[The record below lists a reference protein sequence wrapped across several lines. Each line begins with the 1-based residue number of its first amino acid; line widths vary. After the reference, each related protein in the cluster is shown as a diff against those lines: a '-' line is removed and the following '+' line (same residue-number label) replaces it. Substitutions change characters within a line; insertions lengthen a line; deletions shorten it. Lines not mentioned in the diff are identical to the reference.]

1 MGMQFGLAKGVG
13 AVLTW
18 GLRSVFHRPAANTPG
33 KIALYVD
40 PKLIAHLAPRLREGS
55 VVVVGTNGKTTVTNL
70 IADVLERAGRSVVCN
85 RTGANLDSGVST
97 VMLQSRG
104 ADWGVFESDELWLAK
119 ILPHLQARYV
129 VLLNLFR
136 DQLDRCGEIDR
147 IQDSIVGA
155 LGTSPDTVL
164 VYNADDPLCAM
175 IAERAAALPGRERT
189 RSVAFGVEASMGLE
203 QNVVSDA
210 TMCQRCSSMF
220 EYAFRQYG
228 QLGMY
233 RCPQCGFARPAL
245 DWAAR
250 DVRLG
255 ASGLAFELAGPGAAG
270 GAEAE
275 GAASVGAGAAAVDV
289 RGASAASTYAADD
302 AEAVEGPSSFRVSA
316 GFSGAYMVYNLMAVA
331 VAARLLGC
339 EPTSVQRAIDAF
351 DPKNGRLQEYVV
363 GGRRVLLNLAK
374 NPTGFNQNLKIVAQ
388 DTRSKAVAFFINDK
402 EADGRDI
409 SWIWDIDFEELVA
422 QRGCVVFAG
431 GIRRN
436 DLQVRL
442 KYAGVE
448 AQLVEGMDEVFAALG
463 APGGAGLPADAG
475 VYAIAN
481 YTALPGV
488 KASLD
493 AVAGS
498 AARRA
503 GDAGEGG
510 CTEPGRGEGE
520 GRGEGD
526 FDEGRGEGESGP
538 SRPPAAPARP
548 AANAA
553 APAVGAMSELVIA
566 YMYPDLLNLYGDG
579 GNVRVLEQRLRW
591 RGVPVRVQR
600 VRHGD
605 SVDLSQVDLVFMGGG
620 PDREQKLA
628 SEGLLALR
636 DDIARF
642 VEEDGAL
649 LAICGGYQILGKVWL
664 LGDEEVPG
672 LGVVDLETRRP
683 GTSADRLIDNI
694 VLRSLVATL
703 PVVGYENHAGRTY
716 LGAGVRSFGKVVSQ
730 AGRGNNDADKAD
742 GVLYRGVV
750 GTYLHG
756 PLLSK
761 NPEVADYL
769 LERALKRH
777 AARTGESSCA
787 LAPLGDEAERAAN
800 ASMCKRLGVSA

>member
-1 MGMQFGLAKGVG
+1 MGLQFGLAKGVS
-13 AVLTW
+13 ATLTW
-18 GLRSVFHRPAANTPG
+18 GLRNIFHRPAANTPG

-40 PKLIAHLAPRLREGS
+40 PQLIAHLRPRLGEGS
-55 VVVVGTNGKTTVTNL
+55 IVVVGTNGKTTVTNL
-70 IADVLERAGRSVVCN
+70 IADVLERAGKSVVCN

-97 VMLQSRG
+97 VMLQTPA

-119 ILPHLQARYV
+119 ILPQLRANYV

-155 LGTSPDTVL
+155 LASSPETVL

-175 IAERAAALPGRERT
+175 IAERAGALPKRAGT
-189 RSVAFGVEASMGLE
+189 RSIAFGVEASMGLA
-203 QNVVSDA
+203 QNVVTDA

-220 EYAFRQYG
+220 EYVFRQYG
-228 QLGMY
+228 QLGEY
-233 RCPQCGFARPAL
+233 RCPNCGFARPAL
-245 DWAAR
+245 DWAAC

-255 ASGLAFELAGPGAAG
+255 ADGLAFELRGGAAADGSEHADAG
-270 GAEAE
+270 GAGDVAHDGGAREAFPVR
-275 GAASVGAGAAAVDV
+275 AA
-289 RGASAASTYAADD
+289 
-302 AEAVEGPSSFRVSA
+302 
-316 GFSGAYMVYNLMAVA
+316 FSGAYMVYNLMAVG

-339 EPTSVQRAIDAF
+339 DAQAVQRAIDAF
-351 DPKNGRLQEYVV
+351 DPKNGRLQEYAI

-388 DTRSKAVAFFINDK
+388 DAGPKAVAFFINDK

-422 QRGCVVFAG
+422 QEGCVVFAG
-431 GIRRN
+431 GIRKN

-442 KYAGVE
+442 KYAGVQ
-448 AQLVEGMDEVFAALG
+448 AQLVDGIDDVFAALG
-463 APGGAGLPADAG
+463 AGAQAAASGAGAADGRSAAALPADAG

-493 AVAGS
+493 AL
-498 AARRA
+498 AAS
-503 GDAGEGG
+503 DAGQAPCACRQPESAGASS
-510 CTEPGRGEGE
+510 GETAE
-520 GRGEGD
+520 T
-526 FDEGRGEGESGP
+526 
-538 SRPPAAPARP
+538 AAPESSSASSGC
-548 AANAA
+548 
-553 APAVGAMSELVIA
+553 AVSPTATEVTIA
-566 YMYPDLLNLYGDG
+566 HMFPDLLNLYGDG

-591 RGVPVRVQR
+591 RGVPVRVER
-600 VRHGD
+600 VCHGD
-605 SVDLSQVDLVFMGGG
+605 HVDLSQTDLVFLGGG

-628 SEGLLALR
+628 SEELLAMR

-649 LAICGGYQILGKVWL
+649 LAICGGYQILGSVWL
-664 LGDEEVPG
+664 LGEDEVPG
-672 LGVVDLETRRP
+672 LGIVDAETRRP

-694 VLRSLVATL
+694 VLRSSVATR

-716 LGAGVRSFGKVVSQ
+716 LGAGARSFGTVVSST
-730 AGRGNNDADKAD
+730 GHGNNDDDKAD

-750 GTYLHG
+750 GTYSHG

-769 LERALKRH
+769 LERALARH
-777 AARTGESSCA
+777 AARTGEPKVE
-787 LAPLGDEAERAAN
+787 LMPLDDAEEAAAN
-800 ASMCKRLGVSA
+800 EYMAKRLGC